1 MEWRGERDSTS
12 RTKGGSG
19 RNAAPSRNNDAEE
32 SIADVAAEVADMSE
46 ALDGGQQASRS
57 EAALPDGLLQR
68 RLDKT
73 TAEKD
78 KANAEKAKAIKDM
91 ESVQKQLEEAKADLR
106 VIRNAT
112 VGVLWYQTKHCAE
125 RDMGF
130 LRTFFISRSHV
141 TLPIL
146 FIIQCC

>member
-1 MEWRGERDSTS
+1 MARGTS

-32 SIADVAAEVADMSE
+32 SMANVAAEVADMSE

-68 RLDKT
+68 RFDKEK
-73 TAEKD
+73 AEKE

-91 ESVQKQLEEAKADLR
+91 ELVQKQLEEAKAELEL
-106 VIRNAT
+106 AKT
-112 VGVLWYQTKHCAE
+112 KVGGVV
-125 RDMGF
+125 DG
-130 LRTFFISRSHV
+130 
-141 TLPIL
+141 PITPSANKV
-146 FIIQCC
+146 